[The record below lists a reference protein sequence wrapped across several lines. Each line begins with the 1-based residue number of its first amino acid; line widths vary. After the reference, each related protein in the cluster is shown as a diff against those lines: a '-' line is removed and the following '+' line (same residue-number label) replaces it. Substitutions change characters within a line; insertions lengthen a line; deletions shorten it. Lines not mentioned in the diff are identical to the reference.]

1 MTTASDS
8 NMETMSVCPKCGQD
22 MRREHDGVR
31 VPPMPK
37 VFWFCTNVDCD
48 DGRNN
53 RLYSGG

>member
-1 MTTASDS
+1 MTTASDTNTTAS
-8 NMETMSVCPKCGQD
+8 ACPKCGLS

-37 VFWFCTNVDCD
+37 VFWFCTNSDCK

>member
-1 MTTASDS
+1 MTTASDTNTARS
-8 NMETMSVCPKCGQD
+8 ACPKCGHD

-37 VFWFCTNVDCD
+37 VFWFCTNSDCE

>member
-1 MTTASDS
+1 MTTES
-8 NMETMSVCPKCGQD
+8 NTNTVPASVCYKCGQE

-37 VFWFCTNVDCD
+37 VFWFCTNVDCE
-48 DGRNN
+48 DGKGN